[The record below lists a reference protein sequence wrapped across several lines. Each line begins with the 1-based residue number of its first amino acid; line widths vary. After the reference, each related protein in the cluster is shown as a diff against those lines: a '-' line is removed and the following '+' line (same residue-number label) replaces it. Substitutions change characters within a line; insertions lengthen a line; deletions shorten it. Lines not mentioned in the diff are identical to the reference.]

1 MRTRPV
7 RIDQVI
13 PSIVERDAV
22 SHHTLEAQ
30 RVLHSMG
37 FVSEIYACSMGPGL
51 AGRVHP
57 LSELPSEQSER
68 QWICYQASI
77 GSPAVEVVLSHP
89 GLKLV
94 DYHNISPSELIE
106 RWMPELGEE
115 VRLGRKQ
122 LAELAPIA
130 ELGFADSEFNRAE
143 LEQGGLPAT
152 AVAPLMVDTANFYT
166 PADQRVTDRLRAARA
181 RGGQDWLFVGQMLP
195 HKAHHDVIKA
205 LACARKMF
213 DSQARL
219 HLVGRESC
227 PAYADALRRFV
238 SSLELDGAVEF
249 LGSVSSAGALR
260 LLPGRGRLCLLL
272 GPRRLLRAA
281 AGGDA
286 SSASRWSHTVSR
298 PFPRP
303 CSMPG
308 SSFPPSH
315 LPWSPQRCSGADRS
329 RAARCPRCR
338 GPAAGALVH
347 RRECEASLCAC
358 HRAGASSRLRIDGDD
373 GRQRR
378 NRRAS
383 AAQELGE
390 GQS

>member
-1 MRTRPV
+1 MSCIRWVSSRRSTPAAWGRGWPV
-7 RIDQVI
+7 ASI
-13 PSIVERDAV
+13 PFRS
-22 SHHTLEAQ
+22 
-30 RVLHSMG
+30 
-37 FVSEIYACSMGPGL
+37 F
-51 AGRVHP
+51 
-57 LSELPSEQSER
+57 PSEQSER

-77 GSPAVEVVLSHP
+77 GSPAAEVVLSHP

-143 LEQGGLPAT
+143 LEQAGCRRT

-213 DSQARL
+213 DPQARL

-249 LGSVSSAGALR
+249 LGSVSSAEL
-260 LLPGRGRLCLLL
+260 
-272 GPRRLLRAA
+272 
-281 AGGDA
+281 
-286 SSASRWSHTVSR
+286 SAYY
-298 PFPRP
+298 
-303 CSMPG
+303 
-308 SSFPPSH
+308 
-315 LPWSPQRCSGADRS
+315 QGADVFVCCSDHEGFCVPLLEAMHHRLPVV
-329 RAARCPRCR
+329 AYGVTAVPETVLD
-338 GPAAGALVH
+338 AGIVLSSKSPALVATAVQRVLTDH
-347 RRECEASLCAC
+347 ELHDALVA
-358 HRAGASSRLRIDGDD
+358 A
-373 GRQRR
+373 GRQRAR
-378 NRRAS
+378 SFTVESARRAF
-383 AAQELGE
+383 ARAIEQVL
-390 GQS
+390 QVA